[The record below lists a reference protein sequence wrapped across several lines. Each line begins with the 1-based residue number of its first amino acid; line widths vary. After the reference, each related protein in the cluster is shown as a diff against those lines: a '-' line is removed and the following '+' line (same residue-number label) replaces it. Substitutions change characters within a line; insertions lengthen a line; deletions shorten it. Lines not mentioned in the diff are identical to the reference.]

1 MLKKVLFP
9 TALLFV
15 FAPFV
20 VAAEQANNCRLKH
33 GSMVMLD
40 AAACVME
47 GGVAVTRS
55 APPVVSVTSLQLS
68 ADPKLAAAQRTAA
81 ELLMKPVVDKNLK
94 KRTPEEIERT
104 VKFDGCRLLVD
115 EDMQIEHG
123 NAFAAR
129 KHFKVSS
136 SVDMRNVSRAA
147 FGELGKVT
155 SYGGGL
161 ETYAV
166 YFEERKLKEGNN
178 IGISM
183 MLEKDG
189 ATRKFS
195 VRTSDIYWDAPNDD
209 LWMADEYGYPKDVVE
224 AGAALDTIRLLF
236 LMNTSDDA
244 ATLSKA
250 LGDVHGLCNQ

>member
-1 MLKKVLFP
+1 MLKKMLFP
-9 TALLFV
+9 ALLFAIV
-15 FAPFV
+15 PFA
-20 VAAEQANNCRLKH
+20 VAAEQANNCKLKG
-33 GSMVMLD
+33 GSMVLLVAD
-40 AAACVME
+40 ACVME
-47 GGVAVTRS
+47 GGAVVS
-55 APPVVSVTSLQLS
+55 AAPVVVVPSFQLS
-68 ADPKLAAAQRTAA
+68 ADPKLAAAQRTVA

-94 KRTPEEIERT
+94 KRTPEEIARS

-123 NAFAAR
+123 NAFAGR

-161 ETYAV
+161 ETYAI

-178 IGISM
+178 IAIS
-183 MLEKDG
+183 LWIEKEG
-189 ATRKFS
+189 AARKFS

-209 LWMADEYGYPKDVVE
+209 LWMADEYGYPKDIVE
-224 AGAALDTIRLLF
+224 RGAALDTIRLLF
-236 LMNTSDDA
+236 LMNTPDDA
-244 ATLSKA
+244 TVLKKA
-250 LGDVHGLCNQ
+250 LDDVHAICKQ